1 MKTQNIIQSS
11 ANVIRLVNLKRG
23 DVFKSVKSDNYDNG
37 ITYNI
42 VTNLYNDGENT
53 FIEVVQYEKSY
64 SSVNAK
70 MRVFSGA
77 NDISIFP
84 AEVEEV
90 EEYFANAL
98 ESIEEDIE
106 KKKKEL
112 ASQIQS
118 FEKAKKFTSGEL
130 SKQIQS
136 AEFKELTQEDYQ
148 AEKALKEAKLKEL
161 TA

>member
-11 ANVIRLVNLKRG
+11 ANVVRLVNLKKG
-23 DVFKSVKSDNYDNG
+23 DVFKSVKSDNYSDG
-37 ITYNI
+37 INYNI

-64 SSVNAK
+64 SSVSAK
-70 MRVFSGA
+70 MKVFNGA

-98 ESIEEDIE
+98 KSIEEDIE

-118 FEKAKKFTSGEL
+118 FEKAKEFTSGEL

-136 AEFKELTQEDYQ
+136 AEFKEQTTEEYQ
-148 AEKALKEAKLKEL
+148 NEKALKEAKLKEL
-161 TA
+161 TD